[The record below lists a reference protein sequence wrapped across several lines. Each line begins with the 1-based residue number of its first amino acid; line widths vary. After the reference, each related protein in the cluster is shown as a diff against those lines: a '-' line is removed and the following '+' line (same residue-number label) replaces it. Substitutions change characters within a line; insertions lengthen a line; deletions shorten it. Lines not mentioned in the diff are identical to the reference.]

1 MNQTSKPAPA
11 STAQDIRWNLEDLYA
26 DRDALLQDLDGVKS
40 AAKDFAKRYREK
52 LASLSDTALA
62 QALKEMESL
71 QDRLGRAYT
80 YAYLNW
86 CTNTEDAERG
96 ALLHSVREQCSRI
109 EQELLF
115 FDLEWTQLED
125 KPAEK
130 LLESSHLNPYKH
142 YLELLRLHKP
152 HLLEESEEKI
162 LSEKSIT
169 GRQAWNRFFDELLG
183 AARFQFDERKVT
195 LQEILAQLYKPDREV
210 RKQAALSLTA
220 TLEQHLRQLTY
231 VFNTVLSDKFSDDR
245 LRQYPHWLASRNLSN
260 EISDEAVQALIDAVS
275 GRYDLVARY
284 YRLKQKLTGLE
295 ELYDYDRY
303 APLGDIE
310 IHYSWQQAQETVLE
324 AYKSFHPLL
333 ESIAGNF
340 FQHRW
345 IDATITG
352 GKVGG
357 AFSHA
362 AVPSAHPYVLV
373 NFTGS
378 VRDVQTLAHELG
390 HGVHQ
395 YLSREQGVFH
405 SHPPL
410 TISETASTF
419 GEMLVFDRLMKEESQ
434 PDVRLS
440 MLMSKLDD
448 TMATVFRQIA
458 LNSFEDQIHAARRS
472 KGELSPD
479 DFGELWMKTQ
489 REMFQGSVTFCEH
502 YRVWWSYIPHFLH
515 TPGYVY
521 AYAFGELLVLALHVR
536 YRQDGDGFAQRYLH
550 LLEAGGS
557 DWPHK
562 LLQPLDVDLNN
573 EQFWQEGLSVIEELI
588 SQAEDLASS
597 SGPSHQRGE

>member
-1 MNQTSKPAPA
+1 MNQTSKPAPVP
-11 STAQDIRWNLEDLYA
+11 TTQDIRWNLDDLYA
-26 DRDALLQDLDGVKS
+26 NREALLQDLDEVQS
-40 AAKDFAKRYREK
+40 AAKDFATRYREK
-52 LASLSDTALA
+52 VASLSDKTLA

-86 CTNTEDAERG
+86 CTNTEDCERG
-96 ALLHSVREQCSRI
+96 ALLHSVREQYSRI

-130 LLESSHLNPYKH
+130 LLESSHLSPYKH
-142 YLELLRLHKP
+142 YLELQRLHKP

-162 LSEKSIT
+162 LSEKSVT
-169 GRQAWNRFFDELLG
+169 GLQAWNRFFDELLG
-183 AARFQFDERKVT
+183 AARFQFDDRKVT
-195 LQEILAQLYKPDREV
+195 LQEILAKLYKPDREV

-231 VFNTVLSDKFSDDR
+231 VFNTVLSDKYSDDR
-245 LRQYPHWLASRNLSN
+245 LRNYPHWLASRNLSN
-260 EISDEAVQALIDAVS
+260 ETSDEAVQVLVDAVT

-303 APLGDIE
+303 APLGDVE
-310 IHYSWQQAQETVLE
+310 IKYSWEQAKETVLE
-324 AYKSFHPLL
+324 AYQSFHPLL
-333 ESIAGNF
+333 GSIAGEF
-340 FQHRW
+340 FQHHW
-345 IDATITG
+345 IDAAITG

-357 AFSHA
+357 AFSHG

-395 YLSREQGVFH
+395 YLSRKQGVFH

-419 GEMLVFDRLMKEESQ
+419 GEMLVFDRLMKEERQ

-448 TMATVFRQIA
+448 TIATVFRQVA
-458 LNSFEDQIHAARRS
+458 MNRFEDQIHTARRS

-489 REMFQGSVTFCEH
+489 QEMFQGSVTFCDH
-502 YRVWWSYIPHFLH
+502 YRIWWSYIPHFLH

-536 YRQDGDGFAQRYLH
+536 YRQEGEGFAQRYLH

-562 LLQPLDVDLNN
+562 LLQPLDVDLND
-573 EQFWQEGLSVIEELI
+573 EQFWQQGLSVIEDLI
-588 SQAEDLASS
+588 SQAEGLANSQPFTPA
-597 SGPSHQRGE
+597 G